1 MQRLPKR
8 EVFQIQ
14 VRRKAFL
21 QFHRG
26 EKNPFDTKKKLEIY
40 WGGDFFLCLAPA
52 RAPSFFVFNLLDR
65 ANNNNNNT
73 LFYVLYFYFLK
84 QLPIF
89 PRRVTDNGR

>member
-26 EKNPFDTKKKLEIY
+26 EKNPFDTKKKLEKKFI
-40 WGGDFFLCLAPA
+40 GGAIFFFVLAP
-52 RAPSFFVFNLLDR
+52 APSFFVFNLLDR
-65 ANNNNNNT
+65 ANNNNTNT